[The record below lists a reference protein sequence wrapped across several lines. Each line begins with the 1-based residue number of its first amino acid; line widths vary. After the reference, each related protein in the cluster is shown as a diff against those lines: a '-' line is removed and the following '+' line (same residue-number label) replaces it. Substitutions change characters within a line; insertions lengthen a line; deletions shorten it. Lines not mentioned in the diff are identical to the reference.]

1 MSSLSTGIK
10 GLLIAGSLAV
20 SSIAAAQLK
29 DGLEC
34 RYMSVIEQG
43 FLANHVK
50 YSDRNTEL
58 ANRVIEQYLKRLD
71 PSKIY
76 LTQADVDAT
85 KKDMANVFEKTK
97 NRDCTFLDKAQ
108 KLVLERVKDR
118 AEFALSLIHI

>member
-1 MSSLSTGIK
+1 MSSLSK
-10 GLLIAGSLAV
+10 GLKGLVVAGSLAI

-34 RYMSVIEQG
+34 RYISVIEQG

-58 ANRVIEQYLKRLD
+58 ANRVVEQYLKRLD

-76 LTQADVDAT
+76 LTQGDVDAI
-85 KKDMANVFEKTK
+85 KKDMA
-97 NRDCTFLDKAQ
+97 
-108 KLVLERVKDR
+108 
-118 AEFALSLIHI
+118 